1 MKKILMMM
9 MAVSSLMLTACLD
22 DDEGYSLG
30 KVWISLG
37 EVESQGSGSALVR
50 LDDGALLFP
59 VAGEG
64 PLSLPEEGT
73 RILVNYTIVG
83 DKLINETTKEYYIRL
98 NSWREV
104 LKKGIIDLT
113 PAMEDSIGN
122 DPVIVEDIWVSRN
135 QLLNMEL
142 KYFGRNKVHFINLV
156 KAPGTLTAEDQPF
169 ELEFRHN
176 DNGDDPVYSM
186 NALVSFDLSALQVAG
201 ADSVRFRVKSVDY
214 NDIEHIFNGVYRY

>member
-113 PAMEDSIGN
+113 PSMEDSIGN

-156 KAPGTLTAEDQPF
+156 KAPGALTSEDQPF

>member
-156 KAPGTLTAEDQPF
+156 KAPGALTSEDQPF

>member
-22 DDEGYSLG
+22 DEEGYSLG

-156 KAPGTLTAEDQPF
+156 KAPGPLTAEDQPF

>member
-22 DDEGYSLG
+22 DEEGYSLG

-186 NALVSFDLSALQVAG
+186 NAL
-201 ADSVRFRVKSVDY
+201 
-214 NDIEHIFNGVYRY
+214 

>member
-22 DDEGYSLG
+22 DEEGYSLG

-98 NSWREV
+98 NSWR
-104 LKKGIIDLT
+104 
-113 PAMEDSIGN
+113 
-122 DPVIVEDIWVSRN
+122 
-135 QLLNMEL
+135 
-142 KYFGRNKVHFINLV
+142 
-156 KAPGTLTAEDQPF
+156 
-169 ELEFRHN
+169 
-176 DNGDDPVYSM
+176 
-186 NALVSFDLSALQVAG
+186 
-201 ADSVRFRVKSVDY
+201 RF
-214 NDIEHIFNGVYRY
+214 

>member
-22 DDEGYSLG
+22 DEEGYSLG